1 MGTSATASLGTIGS
15 VLTAALGLGYLGRV
29 GLVTTR
35 MDTSVL
41 SEIRAF
47 TLAIFLA
54 VGGTDAAA
62 GFIGAISQFGV

>member
-1 MGTSATASLGTIGS
+1 MGTSATASLGTTGS